1 MPWHRIARRGCEF
14 RHIKATLKSV
24 AQEVAR
30 GPPGTVGVPVIAVEP
45 DHQFM
50 QTKRN
55 VIAVID
61 DNLSVLGAM
70 GRLLGTLGYDT
81 ELYATAA
88 EFLDP
93 AVTTEAMCLI
103 IDIHLGESS
112 GIDLARHLTKARFTI
127 PIIFMSADV
136 HESAAR
142 QAMEIGCV
150 AFLRKPFTAEILIE
164 ALAKVPPGRTF

>member
-1 MPWHRIARRGCEF
+1 
-14 RHIKATLKSV
+14 
-24 AQEVAR
+24 
-30 GPPGTVGVPVIAVEP
+30 
-45 DHQFM
+45 M
-50 QTKRN
+50 QTKRK

-81 ELYATAA
+81 ELYSSAE

-103 IDIHLGESS
+103 VDIQLGESS
-112 GIDLARHLTKARFTI
+112 GIELAHHLAKARFTI

-136 HESAAR
+136 DESATR
-142 QAMEIGCV
+142 QAVEIGCV

-164 ALAKVPPGRTF
+164 ALARVPPRRTF